1 MVNEIYKKDDFILIN
16 RNVYNLSPST
26 LNNTLIFD
34 AIEDNKKLKINF
46 FYEEKYKEINN
57 IILELVNKK
66 FFEIDFN

>member
-1 MVNEIYKKDDFILIN
+1 LVNEIYKKDDFILIN